1 MSRVVDKFQEVCAS
15 YKEKKAFIF
24 EKKGKLI
31 EKTFGDLRAE
41 VESVA
46 ATLYKKGIHKGDKLL
61 AFAAPSYD
69 LCVFM
74 LASMSIGASIMY
86 VDAWAKQDRLKNAFD
101 QYHPDSILVSKMTA
115 QIRFFLREIYKIKNV
130 VYVDKR
136 QNDLPNTSRRDID
149 TNISEDTVALLT
161 LTTGSTGNPKAAI
174 RTHGHLYEQLMLVC
188 NNMDVK
194 SKDEYVLTTSYMYV
208 FSNLLNGF
216 TTVLPQLRLGK
227 SSPSKL
233 DRQLLIYSS
242 IPISA
247 IVTTPDFCL
256 SVSNRF
262 PKLRR
267 LYLGGAILTIS
278 EATQIY
284 NKFKAADIIY
294 IYGATEC
301 NLISVTRLEDFITHL
316 RNNAVSVLG
325 EPANGVQVRTNE
337 NFEIMV
343 SGKAMLDQYLV
354 KGQLTN
360 KEVDENQVV
369 WHKTGDAGEIRDGKL
384 FYYGRCDKKLSFNEG
399 LYSSQL
405 EQQIC
410 VHFSAIEK
418 CAVCVDKQDSKKFW
432 IFVVC
437 SNIRCFDSHELYSY
451 LQGQLPTAEIVI
463 KRLNKM
469 PCDVKHHTKINYKA
483 LQKIMK

>member
-15 YKEKKAFIF
+15 YKEKTAFIF

-31 EKTFGDLRAE
+31 EKTFGDLQAE
-41 VESVA
+41 VEPVA
-46 ATLYKKGIHKGDKLL
+46 TILCQKGVRKGDKLL
-61 AFAAPSYD
+61 AFAVPSYD

-101 QYHPDSILVSKMTA
+101 QYHPDFILVSKTTA
-115 QIRFFLREIYKIKNV
+115 RIRFFLKEIYKIKNV

-136 QNDLPNTSRRDID
+136 QNDLPKTSRRGID

-194 SKDEYVLTTSYMYV
+194 NKDEYVLTTSYMYV

-216 TTVLPQLRLGK
+216 TTVLPQLKLGK
-227 SSPSKL
+227 SSTSKL
-233 DRQLLIYSS
+233 NRRLAIYSS

-256 SVSNRF
+256 TASNSF
-262 PKLRR
+262 PKLSR

-278 EATQIY
+278 EATKIY
-284 NKFKAADIIY
+284 DKFKGTDITY

-301 NLISVTRLEDFITHL
+301 NLISVTRLEDFIFQLKRT
-316 RNNAVSVLG
+316 AESVLG
-325 EPANGVQVRTNE
+325 APASGVQVRTNE
-337 NFEIMV
+337 KFEIMV
-343 SGKAMLDQYLV
+343 SAKAMLDQYLV

-360 KEVDENQVV
+360 KEIDENQVV
-369 WHKTGDAGEIRDGKL
+369 WHKTGDAGEMRGGKL
-384 FYYGRCDKKLSFNEG
+384 FYYGRCDKKLPFSEG

-405 EQQIC
+405 EQRIC
-410 VHFSAIEK
+410 VNFPAVEK
-418 CAVCVDKQDSKKFW
+418 CAVCVDKRDSNKVW
-432 IFVVC
+432 IFIVC
-437 SNIRCFDSHELYSY
+437 SDIRCFDSHKLYSY
-451 LQGQLPTAEIVI
+451 VREQIPIAELEV

-483 LQKIMK
+483 LQKFMK